1 MLVAYV
7 ADKNAG
13 GAVVVVSTSSH
24 CSRCSACIALSL
36 RLSSLYS
43 CFCCS
48 FSVSKL
54 IMHCYSTPIRQRS
67 IVMSVSVSLCV
78 CVSLCLSVRDHVL
91 ETTRP
96 IFTNFF
102 VHVTYGRGSVLLW
115 RRSDKVRIS
124 GFIDDVIF
132 AHKLRLLE
140 VAARL
145 R

>member
-48 FSVSKL
+48 FSVSKAL
-54 IMHCYSTPIRQRS
+54 LLDAYTAAEYCDER
-67 IVMSVSVSLCV
+67 VCKSVCV
-78 CVSLCLSVRDHVL
+78 CLSLCLSVRDHVL

-96 IFTNFF
+96 IFTNFLCMLPMAVARSSSGGVVIKYVF
-102 VHVTYGRGSVLLW
+102 PVLLMT
-115 RRSDKVRIS
+115 SYLHIS
-124 GFIDDVIF
+124 
-132 AHKLRLLE
+132 
-140 VAARL
+140 
-145 R
+145 

>member
-13 GAVVVVSTSSH
+13 GAVVEVSTSSH

-48 FSVSKL
+48 FSVSKAL
-54 IMHCYSTPIRQRS
+54 LLDAYTAAEYCDER
-67 IVMSVSVSLCV
+67 VCKSVCV
-78 CVSLCLSVRDHVL
+78 CLSLCLSVRDHVL
-91 ETTRP
+91 ETTHP